1 MPKHKAFLLH
11 LCNAVHSRWIRLLW
25 NSQKK
30 ELGEV
35 GGGSMVTDLP
45 HISGAKHIRIGER
58 FVCGKDVTL
67 EAWEQYG
74 DQRYSPALEI
84 GDDVTVTDRCHI
96 SCIDR
101 VSIGD
106 GVLLG
111 REVYISDNSHGDT
124 SGVMAD
130 KLPKR
135 RQLTSKGPVTIGKN
149 VWIGRQVT
157 ILSGVTIGDNALIG
171 ANSVVNRDVPANSVA
186 AGNPAKVIKQMD
198 ADTGKGKV

>member
-1 MPKHKAFLLH
+1 MPNHKAILLR
-11 LCNAVHSRWIRLLW
+11 LRNAFHGRWVRLLW

-35 GGGSMVTDLP
+35 GDGSMVIDLP
-45 HISGAKHIRIGER
+45 RISGAKHVRIGDR

-74 DQRYSPALEI
+74 DQQYSPCLEI
-84 GDDVTVTDRCHI
+84 GNDVTLTDRCHI

-124 SGVMAD
+124 SGIMAD

-135 RQLTSKGPVTIGKN
+135 RPLTSKGPVMIGKN

-157 ILSGVTIGDNALIG
+157 ILSGVTIGDNAIIG

-186 AGNPAKVIKQMD
+186 AGNPAKVIKTFHSESGSD
-198 ADTGKGKV
+198 DI